1 MLVIKYRKIFY
12 ILTALLIV
20 GSIFSIGFFGLNFG
34 IDFTGGSILEV
45 SFSEEAPSKEALEA
59 RLTSLAIGGFSLR
72 EVGDPLSGGGFILRT
87 QELSEEARVNVLEAL
102 SLNGEFKVHQERL
115 NTIGPVIGN
124 ELKNK
129 AFAAIAIV
137 IVAIVLFI
145 AFAFRKVS
153 EPVSSWKYGF
163 IAIVALLHDVLI
175 PVGVFAVLGHLFGSE
190 INVLF
195 VMALLAILG
204 YSVNDTIVVF
214 DRVRENLKLN
224 KELNRKEDFELTVGK
239 SLTQTYAR
247 SINTSLT
254 TVFVLLALFFIGAP
268 ATQDF
273 ALVLLTGVIA
283 GTYSSIFLATPLL
296 VTSQLFSTRNK

>member
-1 MLVIKYRKIFY
+1 MLIIKYRKIFY
-12 ILTALLIV
+12 TLTAILIA
-20 GSIFSIGFFGLNFG
+20 GSIISIGFFGLNFG

-45 SFSEEAPSKEALEA
+45 SYSQKVPSKERLEE
-59 RLTSLAIGGFSLR
+59 RLSSLGLGGYSLR
-72 EVGDPLSGGGFILRT
+72 RAGEQEFILRT
-87 QELSEEARVNVLEAL
+87 VELKDDARINVLQAL
-102 SLNGEFKVHQERL
+102 SLNDEFEVTQERL
-115 NTIGPVIGN
+115 NTVGPVIGN

-129 AFAAIAIV
+129 AFAAIVIV
-137 IVAIVLFI
+137 IIAIVLFI
-145 AFAFRKVS
+145 AFVFRKVS

-163 IAIVALLHDVLI
+163 VAVVALLHDVLI
-175 PVGVFAVLGHLFGSE
+175 PVGVFSVLGYLFGSE
-190 INVLF
+190 IDVLF

-224 KELNRKEDFELTVGK
+224 KQLNRKEDFELTVGK
-239 SLTQTYAR
+239 SLSQTYMR

-254 TVFVLLALFFIGAP
+254 TVFVLLTLFFIGAP

-296 VTSQLFSTRNK
+296 VTLSGIKK

>member
-1 MLVIKYRKIFY
+1 MLVITYRKIFY
-12 ILTALLIV
+12 VLTALLIA
-20 GSIFSIGFFGLNFG
+20 GSVFSIAFFGLNFG

-45 SFSEEAPSKEALEA
+45 SYAEEVPSKEALEE
-59 RLTSLAIGGFSLR
+59 RLKNLPIGGFSLR
-72 EVGDPLSGGGFILRT
+72 TVGAISDNRGFILRT
-87 QELSEEARVNVLEAL
+87 GELKDDARLNVLQAL
-102 SLNGEFKVHQERL
+102 SLNDTFPVTQERL

-129 AFAAIAIV
+129 ALVAILIV
-137 IVAIVLFI
+137 MAAIVLFI
-145 AFAFRKVS
+145 AFVFRKVS

-163 IAIVALLHDVLI
+163 IAVVALLHDVLI
-175 PVGVFAVLGHLFGSE
+175 PIGVFAVLGSLFGSE

-224 KELNRKEDFELTVGK
+224 KQLNRKEDFELTVGK

-247 SINTSLT
+247 SINTSFT
-254 TVFVLLALFFIGAP
+254 TVLVLLTLFFLGAP

-273 ALVLLTGVIA
+273 TLVLLTGVIA

-296 VTSQLFSTRNK
+296 VTLGGVKKK